1 MAQQTFTDKLS
12 PALQEKLRAQ
22 LNEGDFEF
30 RSQDHAHFSARGEGV
45 VATLYKSGKLVVQ
58 GGPTEMFVER
68 YLGGGGGKKVTS
80 NEPSKKALSSRAVP
94 LSSGPEI
101 GGDESGKGDYFG
113 PLCVAAIRLNP
124 GDAEKLVE
132 AGITDSK
139 KVTDKV
145 ILRQAPILRE
155 NYAHALRILSPT
167 EYNRRHTETGN
178 VAILLSDLYR
188 ELVEELAVEGDHV
201 IIDQFSKN
209 ESRLKNAM
217 KGLGV
222 KLSQMHRAEVHA
234 SVAAA
239 SFLAREAFLNGLKE
253 LSEEVAV
260 DLPKGA
266 GSPVLT
272 AGREY
277 VQIHGPDELGRV
289 AKVHFKTTLKVLG
302 RGGHSA

>member
-12 PALQEKLRAQ
+12 PALQQKLRAQ

-30 RSQDHAHFSARGEGV
+30 RSVDHAHFGARGEGV
-45 VATLYKSGKLVVQ
+45 VVTLYKSGKLVVQ
-58 GGPTEMFVER
+58 GGSTEMFVGR
-68 YLGGGGGKKVTS
+68 YLGGSGGKMVTS
-80 NEPSKKALSSRAVP
+80 AGASRAKSPSGAVP
-94 LSSGPEI
+94 ITSGPEI

-124 GDAEKLVE
+124 GDAEKLVA
-132 AGITDSK
+132 AGVTDSK
-139 KVTDKV
+139 KVTDNV
-145 ILRQAPILRE
+145 ILRQAPVLRE
-155 NYAHALRILSPT
+155 NYAHALRVLSPT

-188 ELVEELAVEGDHV
+188 ELVQELAVEGDHV

-222 KLSQMHRAEVHA
+222 KLTQMHRAEVHA

-253 LSEEVAV
+253 LGEEVAV

-266 GSPVLT
+266 GSPVIA
-272 AGREY
+272 AGRKY
-277 VQIHGPDELGRV
+277 VQIHGPDDLGRV

-302 RGGHSA
+302 SGGR

>member
-12 PALQEKLRAQ
+12 PELQRKLREQ

-30 RSQDHAHFSARGEGV
+30 RSVDHAHFGARGEGV
-45 VATLYKSGKLVVQ
+45 VVTLYKSGKLVVQ
-58 GGPTEMFVER
+58 GGSTEMFVGR
-68 YLGGGGGKKVTS
+68 YLGGSDGKLVTS
-80 NEPSKKALSSRAVP
+80 STASRGSKGEAPAP
-94 LSSGPEI
+94 LTTGPEI

-113 PLCVAAIRLNP
+113 PLCVAAIRLQP
-124 GDAEKLVE
+124 GDAEKLHA
-132 AGITDSK
+132 AGVTDSK

-155 NYAHALRILSPT
+155 NFAHVLRVLSPT

-188 ELVEELAVEGDHV
+188 ELVSELASEGDHV

-209 ESRLKNAM
+209 ELRLKNAM

-222 KLSQMHRAEVHA
+222 KLTQMHRAEVHA

-239 SFLAREAFLNGLKE
+239 SFLAREAFLVGLKD
-253 LSEEVAV
+253 LGEEVAV

-266 GSPVLT
+266 GSPVLV

-277 VQIHGPDELGRV
+277 VQIHGSGELGRV
-289 AKVHFKTTLKVLG
+289 AKIHFKTTVKVLE
-302 RGGHSA
+302 GGEQ

>member
-12 PALQEKLRAQ
+12 LAVQQKLREH

-30 RSQDHAHFSARGEGV
+30 RSVDHAHFSARGEGV
-45 VATLYKSGKLVVQ
+45 VVTLYKSGKLVVQ
-58 GGPTEMFVER
+58 GGSTEMFVDR
-68 YLGGGGGKKVTS
+68 YLGDGGGKLVTS
-80 NEPSKKALSSRAVP
+80 SGTPKRTASPGAVP
-94 LSSGPEI
+94 ISSGPEI

-124 GDAEKLVE
+124 GDAEKLVA
-132 AGITDSK
+132 AGVTDSK
-139 KVTDKV
+139 KVSDSV

-155 NYAHALRILSPT
+155 NYAHALRVLSPT

-188 ELVEELAVEGDHV
+188 ELVQELAVEKDHV

-222 KLSQMHRAEVHA
+222 KLTQMHRAEVHA

-253 LSEEVAV
+253 LGEEVAV

-272 AGREY
+272 AGRKY
-277 VQIHGPDELGRV
+277 VEIHGEEELGRV
-289 AKVHFKTTLKVLG
+289 AKVHFKTTLKVLA
-302 RGGHSA
+302 RDER